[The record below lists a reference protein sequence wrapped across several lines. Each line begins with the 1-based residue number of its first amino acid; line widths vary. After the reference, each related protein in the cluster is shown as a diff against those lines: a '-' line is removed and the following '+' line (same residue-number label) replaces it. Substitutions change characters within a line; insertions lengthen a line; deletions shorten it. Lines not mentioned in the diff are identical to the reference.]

1 MQSIIWGG
9 ASIAFTVVFSLV
21 LLFLEIDIGDV
32 MYAMLS
38 GSIVGLVFATCALTK
53 DVAPHQAVLLL
64 FTAIVAAAAGWF
76 LGFFL
81 LKLFTM
87 QIYSIT
93 ALAFD
98 LIVGICGSLT
108 ACAILYSRFCEAPVM
123 AEPKE

>member
-21 LLFLEIDIGDV
+21 LILLEIDIGDV

-38 GSIVGLVFATCALTK
+38 GSVVGLVAAMFALAKGL
-53 DVAPHQAVLLL
+53 APHRAVLLL

-76 LGFFL
+76 FGLFL

-87 QIYSIT
+87 QLYSVT
-93 ALAFD
+93 AMAFD
-98 LIVGICGSLT
+98 LIIGICGSVT
-108 ACAILYSRFCEAPVM
+108 ACSLLYSRFCEATP
-123 AEPKE
+123 ATKPSE